1 MEDVAILHFLEN
13 NFKKYKYMIRTLGN
27 EGDPDYETPM
37 FNN

>member
-1 MEDVAILHFLEN
+1 MEDLAILHFQDN
-13 NFKKYKYMIRTLGN
+13 QFKLKYMIKTLGN

>member
-1 MEDVAILHFLEN
+1 MEDLAILHFLEN
-13 NFKKYKYMIRTLGN
+13 KFKNKYIIRTLGN